1 MADLHIE
8 DFYRDVATIFL
19 RLYASFPRKITL
31 YIDDVCGPDQPDE
44 FGLHHPRFQA
54 AFSALVWLAEQGYL
68 QFGDT
73 IREEAA
79 DQVVL
84 SRRGFLLLSSRSEP
98 GLVENAPDKG
108 APPSVVEDSQL
119 NIACLR
125 NAVTDGSSLL
135 IRRCVSS
142 LLSRA
147 PIGGGD

>member
-31 YIDDVCGPDQPDE
+31 YVDDICGPDQPDE

-54 AFSALVWLAEQGYL
+54 GFSALVWLAEQGYL

-79 DQVVL
+79 DEVVL
-84 SRRGFLLLSSRSEP
+84 TRRGFLLMSSRSQP
-98 GLVENAPDKG
+98 GLVDTANEEDL
-108 APPSVVEDSQL
+108 PPSVMADSLL

-125 NAVTDGSSLL
+125 HAVKDGSSIL
-135 IRRCVSS
+135 IRRCVNA
-142 LLSRA
+142 LLA
-147 PIGGGD
+147 QPAIGERS